1 MSICLVFSFLLLE
14 TQTLFVVCHSNSD
27 LKEERSEH
35 GFFQSKMSVLIN
47 GLWNKRRIQSII
59 TLCFNNSCLLF
70 YQEKKKR
77 EKKKAAILYFRLKRT
92 YFSPKKQTPKLLAF
106 NFSPLLLLNEKSIT
120 CVSIILATNLLCSY
134 KLQKLLSSISLKGKN
149 ACYLAN
155 WRVKSDLLLSSDSP
169 PFSSDFKLNDTFIE
183 RSPKTLHCIT
193 RLFLSLHYNRI
204 ALGDNMFITL
214 ELNLLCKSEKL

>member
-1 MSICLVFSFLLLE
+1 MSICLVFSFLLLA

-59 TLCFNNSCLLF
+59 TLCFINSCLLF
-70 YQEKKKR
+70 YQGKKKGR
-77 EKKKAAILYFRLKRT
+77 KKKKAAILYFRLKRT

-106 NFSPLLLLNEKSIT
+106 NFSPLLLLNQKSIT

-134 KLQKLLSSISLKGKN
+134 KLQKLLSSISLKRRN

-155 WRVKSDLLLSSDSP
+155 WRVKSDLLLSSDSAPP
-169 PFSSDFKLNDTFIE
+169 PFWF
-183 RSPKTLHCIT
+183 
-193 RLFLSLHYNRI
+193 
-204 ALGDNMFITL
+204 
-214 ELNLLCKSEKL
+214 